1 MDATREPERRLIA
14 DSPALNV
21 KENENGRTVIRGYAA
36 LYNSDS
42 QPLGPRDKKF
52 IERIK
57 PGAFDAVVA
66 ANPDVFARYNHE
78 RLLGRTISGTCRLF
92 LDERGLGYEIDPK
105 PADADVVQSLARG
118 DVRGS
123 SFMFF
128 SAEGSSRW
136 YRDEKGQRIREIRSV
151 DWLGDVGPVDS
162 PAYLDTEA
170 YVSARALAEGAKE
183 LGEPELAAAEE
194 AEVRENADLPAEE
207 IPEVQETVAEPVE
220 PVAEDRCS
228 EETVT
233 DVDYFGRACDLSAA
247 ILKSRLHGR

>member
-14 DSPALNV
+14 DSPALSV

-52 IERIK
+52 VERIK
-57 PGAFDAVVA
+57 PGAFDAVLA

-105 PADADVVQSLARG
+105 PADADVVQSLDRG

-123 SFMFF
+123 SFMFY

-194 AEVRENADLPAEE
+194 AELPTEE
-207 IPEVQETVAEPVE
+207 IPEVQETVTEPVE
-220 PVAEDRCS
+220 PVTEERCS
-228 EETVT
+228 EETVAE
-233 DVDYFGRACDLSAA
+233 VDYFGRACELTAV
-247 ILKSRLHGR
+247 ILQSRLHGR